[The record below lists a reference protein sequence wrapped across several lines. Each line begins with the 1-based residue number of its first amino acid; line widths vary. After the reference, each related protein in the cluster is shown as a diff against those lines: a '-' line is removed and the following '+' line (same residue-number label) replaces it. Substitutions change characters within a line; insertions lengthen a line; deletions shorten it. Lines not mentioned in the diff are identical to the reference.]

1 MGYCEWCRG
10 RQQPAE
16 AIIDGIDG
24 KEMKTDG
31 NDDAEGTER
40 KRDEEKK
47 KKRKRKEEE
56 EEGEVDEV
64 GKGRSEMR
72 CT

>member
-1 MGYCEWCRG
+1 
-10 RQQPAE
+10 
-16 AIIDGIDG
+16 
-24 KEMKTDG
+24 MKTDG